1 MAFLSRQR
9 GTHCCNKKKKKK
21 KKARNCCWDR
31 ERKAWVGVCQGLTMR
46 VPPCTDIQVR
56 LCACLHIQ
64 AACLNFSRRLSY
76 LFSLAVG
83 PYEIAP
89 GQIFTLQFA
98 DCFANGRCGV
108 LYCGEM
114 KVGGWGGEIHG
125 SGIVTK
131 GGRSEKRRWC
141 WEINC

>member
-1 MAFLSRQR
+1 
-9 GTHCCNKKKKKK
+9 
-21 KKARNCCWDR
+21 
-31 ERKAWVGVCQGLTMR
+31 MR

-114 KVGGWGGEIHG
+114 KGRRAWRRDTWIRHG
-125 SGIVTK
+125 
-131 GGRSEKRRWC
+131 
-141 WEINC
+141 N